1 MVDQR
6 FELAF
11 ALLRPFAQLIDKI
24 APQRADNAAAFS
36 FVRAGAQDLKR
47 QPGQQHADDFSDV
60 IIDERLVVI
69 ARWVADGQE
78 RPHKDDQL
86 PPKRGI
92 RRVLQLEHLHGHG
105 IGNRKAQNTQKSSI
119 WIIKPNFTTKQT
131 TESSST
137 ALSKVLTLLIGEGV
151 EE

>member
-1 MVDQR
+1 MVTR
-6 FELAF
+6 
-11 ALLRPFAQLIDKI
+11 
-24 APQRADNAAAFS
+24 
-36 FVRAGAQDLKR
+36 
-47 QPGQQHADDFSDV
+47 
-60 IIDERLVVI
+60 
-69 ARWVADGQE
+69 
-78 RPHKDDQL
+78 
-86 PPKRGI
+86 
-92 RRVLQLEHLHGHG
+92 